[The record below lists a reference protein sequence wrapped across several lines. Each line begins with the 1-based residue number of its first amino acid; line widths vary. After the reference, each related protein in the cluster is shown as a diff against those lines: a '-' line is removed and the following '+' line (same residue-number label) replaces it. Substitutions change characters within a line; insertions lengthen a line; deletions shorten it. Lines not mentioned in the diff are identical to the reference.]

1 MMEGEPQG
9 MQFGSYFEWLV
20 TEHSR
25 ALCAGDYEL
34 RTAVGPTER
43 DQAKAS
49 LRKAEERFRRRL
61 EAFPAAVYTTD
72 ADGRITFYNDAAVKF
87 EGRRAQLGTDQWCV
101 TWRLYSPDGTPLPH
115 DECPM
120 AIALKENRPIRG
132 VQAIAER
139 PDGSRVRFAPHPT
152 PLRDASGAVVGAANM
167 LLDLG
172 EPTSGILDGARVLVV
187 AGDIFVAADLDL
199 LIDEANGVTA
209 ALAVSEREA
218 LMLLGR
224 KRIDAAVVSPPLQEG
239 AMRTVLDALVRE
251 GIPFVIHE
259 DGDDR
264 LAQQLR
270 DALDASRRPH

>member
-34 RTAVGPTER
+34 RTAVGSTER

-87 EGRRAQLGTDQWCV
+87 AGRRAQLGTDQWCV

-120 AIALKENRPIRG
+120 AIALKENRP
-132 VQAIAER
+132 
-139 PDGSRVRFAPHPT
+139 VR
-152 PLRDASGAVVGAANM
+152 LDELKVG
-167 LLDLG
+167 
-172 EPTSGILDGARVLVV
+172 
-187 AGDIFVAADLDL
+187 
-199 LIDEANGVTA
+199 
-209 ALAVSEREA
+209 
-218 LMLLGR
+218 
-224 KRIDAAVVSPPLQEG
+224 
-239 AMRTVLDALVRE
+239 
-251 GIPFVIHE
+251 
-259 DGDDR
+259 
-264 LAQQLR
+264 
-270 DALDASRRPH
+270 